1 MNLPAAALFSG
12 REAFAKFYKEMKNIY
27 RKKWALYDCGRCQ
40 ACLLSDFLQVLI
52 KGT

>member
-27 RKKWALYDCGRCQ
+27 RKNGLYDCGRCQ